1 MKKIRSAIDG
11 GDLDEEGAK
20 KIAVQWI
27 NIADIDGDG
36 MIDFQE
42 FKEFMAK
49 IEDDNEEKSTDE
61 QLKEI
66 FDSIDEDKSGQLDV
80 DEFGK
85 ALHQCLQ
92 SGEGEG
98 EEEVE

>member
-1 MKKIRSAIDG
+1 
-11 GDLDEEGAK
+11 
-20 KIAVQWI
+20 
-27 NIADIDGDG
+27 

-66 FDSIDEDKSGQLDV
+66 FDSIDEDKSG
-80 DEFGK
+80 
-85 ALHQCLQ
+85 
-92 SGEGEG
+92 
-98 EEEVE
+98 